1 MQPLRDMEPSG
12 HYQQITEPPQ
22 VSVKT
27 QVDIPPDSDPDF
39 SSAHHAMVPTQQR
52 KPIRSTKKRAD
63 IQASIRERADRPTPA
78 GCVWAVCIGAE
89 VLFTEILKAVKRP
102 DIIRPKFLKV
112 ENTYSEVLF
121 CKCFVKRKTVF
132 VFRFGMMNT
141 QKKEPTSAAAAT
153 AAATVAT
160 ESARCCT
167 GNNSKLICVLAFACQ
182 FVRLIPGCIVA
193 WDIDVEEQKA
203 LVAFMQPYLKEPLG
217 ANKEDDTMTY
227 VWSDRATIKGDNI
240 HLVTTNV
247 FECLAYSYAFA
258 QSVKLAFFETLVDA
272 DIERTKMIPESLAR
286 TGNIQ
291 STRED
296 IGRRIGELFVN
307 RFYINLHTD
316 ILDTP
321 DIFWDNDDFADHY
334 DHCRRYLEIPKRVE
348 ILNQRLDIIKD
359 LYDMLNNELT
369 IQHGYKLEWI
379 VIYLICIEVL
389 IEVVWNILIKDV
401 LKWV

>member
-1 MQPLRDMEPSG
+1 MPSSKELEAVGDYQPLRDETHAGKPAKICVPLESEP
-12 HYQQITEPPQ
+12 E
-22 VSVKT
+22 VFF
-27 QVDIPPDSDPDF
+27 SDTGRNT
-39 SSAHHAMVPTQQR
+39 HNR

-63 IQASIRERADRPTPA
+63 IQAATRERAEKRPEPA
-78 GCVWAVCIGAE
+78 GRVWAACVGAE
-89 VLFTEILKAVKRP
+89 VLFTDFLKATKRP
-102 DIIRPKFLKV
+102 EIISPRFLKV
-112 ENTYSEVLF
+112 EKTYSEVLY
-121 CKCFVKRKTVF
+121 CKCF
-132 VFRFGMMNT
+132 
-141 QKKEPTSAAAAT
+141 
-153 AAATVAT
+153 
-160 ESARCCT
+160 
-167 GNNSKLICVLAFACQ
+167 SKLKTIFIFKFGCV
-182 FVRLIPGCIVA
+182 VA
-193 WDIDVEEQKA
+193 WDIEVDEQKS
-203 LVAFMQPYLKEPLG
+203 LIAFLQPYLKEPLG
-217 ANKEDDTMTY
+217 AREEEDTMTY
-227 VWSDRATIKGDNI
+227 IWAERATIKGDNI
-240 HLVTTNV
+240 HLVTTDI

-258 QSVKLAFFETLVDA
+258 QSVKLAVFETLVDA

-321 DIFWDNDDFADHY
+321 DIFWENDDFADHY

-389 IEVVWNILIKDV
+389 IDVVWNIIIKDV

>member
-39 SSAHHAMVPTQQR
+39 SSAQHSMAPTQQR

-63 IQASIRERADRPTPA
+63 IQASIRERAD
-78 GCVWAVCIGAE
+78 
-89 VLFTEILKAVKRP
+89 LFTEILKAVKRP

-132 VFRFGMMNT
+132 VFRF
-141 QKKEPTSAAAAT
+141 
-153 AAATVAT
+153 
-160 ESARCCT
+160 
-167 GNNSKLICVLAFACQ
+167 
-182 FVRLIPGCIVA
+182 GCIVA

>member
-1 MQPLRDMEPSG
+1 MPVSKELESVG
-12 HYQQITEPPQ
+12 HYQALTEEHQPSKNAKI
-22 VSVKT
+22 SVPLDSEPEVFFSDT
-27 QVDIPPDSDPDF
+27 GRIPAS
-39 SSAHHAMVPTQQR
+39 R

-63 IQASIRERADRPTPA
+63 IQAATREREEQRPEPA
-78 GCVWAVCIGAE
+78 GSVWAGCLGAE
-89 VLFTEILKAVKRP
+89 ALFTDLLKASKRP
-102 DIIRPKFLKV
+102 EVAAPVVLKV

-121 CKCFVKRKTVF
+121 CKCFSRRKTIF
-132 VFRFGMMNT
+132 IFRFG
-141 QKKEPTSAAAAT
+141 
-153 AAATVAT
+153 
-160 ESARCCT
+160 
-167 GNNSKLICVLAFACQ
+167 CV
-182 FVRLIPGCIVA
+182 VA
-193 WDIDVEEQKA
+193 WDIDLDEQKT
-203 LVAFMQPYLKEPLG
+203 LIAFMQPFLKEPLG
-217 ANKEDDTMTY
+217 ARKEDDTMTY

-240 HLVTTNV
+240 HLVTTNI

-272 DIERTKMIPESLAR
+272 DIERTKMIPESMAR

-389 IEVVWNILIKDV
+389 IEVVWNIFIKDV

>member
-1 MQPLRDMEPSG
+1 MASPREMEPVG
-12 HYQQITEPPQ
+12 HYQQMVEEP
-22 VSVKT
+22 SNAGDKKVKLS
-27 QVDIPPDSDPDF
+27 PESENPGAF
-39 SSAHHAMVPTQQR
+39 SNNGHAKQHK
-52 KPIRSTKKRAD
+52 KPIRSSKKRAD
-63 IQASIRERADRPTPA
+63 IQASIKEREDCLEPA
-78 GCVWAVCIGAE
+78 GCVWAGCLGAE
-89 VLFTEILKAVKRP
+89 VLFADLLKALKRP
-102 DIIRPKFLKV
+102 EITNPCYLKV

-121 CKCFVKRKTVF
+121 CRCFAKQKTVF
-132 VFRFGMMNT
+132 IFRFG
-141 QKKEPTSAAAAT
+141 
-153 AAATVAT
+153 
-160 ESARCCT
+160 
-167 GNNSKLICVLAFACQ
+167 CV
-182 FVRLIPGCIVA
+182 VA
-193 WDIDVEEQKA
+193 WDVNMEEQKA
-203 LVAFMQPYLKEPLG
+203 LIAFMHPFLKEPLG
-217 ANKEDDTMTY
+217 DRKEDDTMTY
-227 VWSDRATIKGDNI
+227 VWGDRATIKADSI

-258 QSVKLAFFETLVDA
+258 QSVKLALFETLVDA

-389 IEVVWNILIKDV
+389 IEVVWNILIRDV